1 MPDFRLEFLKVAL
14 VHLLA
19 VASPGPDFA
28 IVLRQSL
35 NHGRRAAIWTS
46 VGVGTAILLHVAY
59 SLLGIGLVLKNS
71 ALAFVVVKYAG
82 AAYLAW
88 LGVQALRTK
97 PRSVAVNAGGS
108 AKPAPSARAAW
119 LTGFLTNALNPKATL
134 FFVALFVTVID
145 PKTPK
150 LIQAGYGVWMAMAT
164 MAWFS
169 IVSVLFT
176 RPSVRGIFLRFGH
189 WIDRILGLAFLGF
202 AITLALTDY

>member
-1 MPDFRLEFLKVAL
+1 MPDLRLEFLKVAL

-35 NHGRRAAIWTS
+35 SHGRRAAIWTS
-46 VGVGTAILLHVAY
+46 VGVGTAILLHVSY
-59 SLLGIGLVLKNS
+59 SLLGIGLVLS
-71 ALAFVVVKYAG
+71 SSSLAVTAVKYAG

-97 PRSVAVNAGGS
+97 STPAAFDAGGS
-108 AKPAPSARAAW
+108 AKSAPSARAAW
-119 LTGFLTNALNPKATL
+119 FTGFLTNALNPKVTL

-150 LIQAGYGVWMAMAT
+150 LIQTGYGVWMAMAT
-164 MAWFS
+164 MGWFS

-176 RPSVRGIFLRFGH
+176 RQSVREIFLRFGH
-189 WIDRILGLAFLGF
+189 WIDRILGVVFICF
-202 AITLALTDY
+202 AITLALTV